1 MKYKYKYMY
10 MEPMPT
16 IKECTVRKYYV
27 GFIEIKVYNNIGLF
41 GTV

>member
-1 MKYKYKYMY
+1 MKHKYMYMY

-27 GFIEIKVYNNIGLF
+27 GII
-41 GTV
+41 